1 MRLIL
6 GEQDRLPKVI
16 QKNQERLRKSLL
28 GFIHLLVRSLWDQL
42 GIELQVLG
50 IKSAESYS
58 LNHH

>member
-16 QKNQERLRKSLL
+16 QKNQERPRKSLL

-50 IKSAESYS
+50 IESAESYS

>member
-1 MRLIL
+1 M
-6 GEQDRLPKVI
+6 DRVI
-16 QKNQERLRKSLL
+16 QKNQERPRKSLL

-50 IKSAESYS
+50 IESAESYS